1 MNLKTKSRYFT
12 LPNAT
17 TVELLDKPLWIE
29 GNIFMEHYQNLSLTD
44 IEGEVWKQ
52 IEGHKGFISN
62 FGRVKLPKTYSKFGK
77 LLFPERIKKQQN
89 VKGYKLI
96 GLGHRKSALIHR
108 LVAQAFIPN
117 PNNLPQVNH
126 KNFIRH
132 DNHVENLEWCTQD
145 DNNLHAVL
153 AGKATLSMKTAR
165 KKTTIE
171 PPRFN
176 ITYVYL
182 DNGEFYNKYNNFKE
196 VKKEIGIS
204 GKTIKRILDKPTS
217 YLGFA
222 FRTKYTKTIE
232 PIVEPLKTASI
243 KVQKIYY
250 IRKQPNENKNILSRK
265 PIKSI
270 SRENG
275 KELIFESI
283 EAAARHFNT
292 TSNSVRKSMRENYC
306 HREQKFIFA
315 QIEQP
320 KETQLIL
327 F

>member
-17 TVELLDKPLWIE
+17 TVELLDKPLWIA

-44 IEGEVWKQ
+44 IEGEVWKE
-52 IEGHKGFISN
+52 IPNSKGFISN
-62 FGRVKLPKTYSKFGK
+62 FGRVKLPPYYSKFGK
-77 LLFPERIKKQQN
+77 LLYPERIKKQQN

-96 GLGHRKSALIHR
+96 GLGNKKSALIHR

-126 KNFIRH
+126 KNFIKH
-132 DNHVENLEWCTQD
+132 DNHIDNLEWCTQD

-165 KKTTIE
+165 RKTIFE
-171 PPRFN
+171 PLRRN
-176 ITYVYL
+176 VTYVYL
-182 DNGEFYNKYNNFKE
+182 DNGDFYGKYNNFKE
-196 VKKEIGIS
+196 
-204 GKTIKRILDKPTS
+204 IKRSLNISLSSIRKVIDKPKA
-217 YLGFA
+217 YLGFV
-222 FRTKYTKTIE
+222 FSTTRLNKVTIE
-232 PIVEPLKTASI
+232 PDIAKPITVK
-243 KVQKIYY
+243 KIYY
-250 IRKQPNENKNILSRK
+250 IRKQPNENKVLLARK
-265 PIKSI
+265 PIKAI
-270 SRENG
+270 SKDG
-275 KELIFESI
+275 KELTFESI
-283 EAAARHFNT
+283 ADAAKHFKTDSRHL
-292 TSNSVRKSMRENYC
+292 VRAMKKNHY

-315 QIEQP
+315 QIELP